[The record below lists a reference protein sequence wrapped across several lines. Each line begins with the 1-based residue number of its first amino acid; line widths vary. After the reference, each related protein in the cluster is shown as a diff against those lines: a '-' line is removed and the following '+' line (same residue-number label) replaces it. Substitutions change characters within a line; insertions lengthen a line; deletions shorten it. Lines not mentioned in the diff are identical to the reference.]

1 MASAWAIGRD
11 THVGDTIVGIKG
23 RVGFEAAAPLM
34 IIKAHELLEK
44 HTLTKWQM
52 YWKEQ
57 LANWYGMFLHEA
69 MYGEP
74 VMRNIESFLKDTQ
87 RYVSGDVRVL
97 MRPYCFE
104 LLGVRSDHDLM
115 DATFACYGEENKAW
129 TAEDVKGFTRMLS
142 MPLRVYH
149 AVNEKSKEEL

>member
-1 MASAWAIGRD
+1 
-11 THVGDTIVGIKG
+11 
-23 RVGFEAAAPLM
+23 
-34 IIKAHELLEK
+34 
-44 HTLTKWQM
+44 
-52 YWKEQ
+52 
-57 LANWYGMFLHEA
+57 MFLHEA

-74 VMRNIESFLKDTQ
+74 VMRNIESFLQDSQ
-87 RYVSGDVRVL
+87 RYVSGDVRVR

-129 TAEDVKGFTRMLS
+129 MAEDVKGFTRMLS

-149 AVNEKSKEEL
+149 AVNEKSEEGI

>member
-1 MASAWAIGRD
+1 M
-11 THVGDTIVGIKG
+11 GIKG

-87 RYVSGDVRVL
+87 RYVSGDVRVR

-129 TAEDVKGFTRMLS
+129 TAEDEKGFTRMLS
-142 MPLRVYH
+142 MPLQVYH
-149 AVNEKSKEEL
+149 AVNEKSEEGL